1 MVENKQLKF
10 KPKILAFLCNWC
22 SYAGADL
29 AGVSRI
35 QYSPNIRIIRVM
47 CSGRVDP
54 IFVAEAFSSNIDG
67 VLVLG
72 CHPGDCHYMSG
83 NYEAEMKI
91 NMLKKLLDLIGFS
104 ERLRL
109 DWVSASE
116 GNRFAQIINEF
127 NDHITNLGPSPI
139 KNKKL
144 KRELS
149 EDFNAIKS
157 VLTDSRLRI
166 LVGREREIITEGNV
180 YNEVILKEEF
190 EKVLDEAIYNEFIRH
205 RILQKIRHKGKS
217 VPEISK
223 EIQIEPNKVL
233 KHIVTLRQRGL
244 VDLDEI
250 HEEIPTFISIKEG
263 K

>member
-1 MVENKQLKF
+1 MDF
-10 KPKILAFLCNWC
+10 KPKILGFLCNWC

-54 IFVAEAFSSNIDG
+54 VFVAEAFSNKIDG

-72 CHPGDCHYMSG
+72 CHPGDCHYISG
-83 NYEAEMKI
+83 NYEAEIKM
-91 NMLKKLLDLIGFS
+91 NMLDKLLKLVGFS

-116 GNRFAQIINEF
+116 GNRFAQVVNEF
-127 NDHITNLGPSPI
+127 NEHIINLGPSPI
-139 KNKKL
+139 KNEEYKE
-144 KRELS
+144 ELID
-149 EDFNAIKS
+149 DFSAIKS
-157 VLTDSRLRI
+157 VLKDSRLRV

-180 YNEVILKEEF
+180 YNEIISKEEF
-190 EKVLDEAIYNEFIRH
+190 EEILDKTLHNEY
-205 RILQKIRHKGKS
+205 IRHKILQNIKNQGKS

-223 EIQIEPNKVL
+223 EIRIEPHKVL
-233 KHIVTLRQRGL
+233 NHIVTLRQRGL
-244 VDLDEI
+244 VDLDELK
-250 HEEIPTFISIKEG
+250 EEVPTFISIQEG
-263 K
+263 